1 MSARRGFTICEVV
14 VAAAILTT
22 LAAVCA
28 QMLAASAQQNRM
40 LQDRRAAINEAA
52 NVMERLFV
60 QSWDQLT
67 PDNAAQAALGDEF
80 LKALPGG
87 RLRVEV
93 STAPDSPL
101 SKQIVVRIEWTDA
114 PDRPPYSVRLSAWK
128 YRLQAAAD
136 ASTPESE
143 DGR

>member
-1 MSARRGFTICEVV
+1 MSARRGFTVCEVA

-22 LAAVCA
+22 LAVVCA

-40 LQDRRAAINEAA
+40 LQDRRAAMNEAA

-67 PDNAAQAALGDEF
+67 PEAAARATLGDEF
-80 LKALPGG
+80 RQALPGG
-87 RLRVEV
+87 RLSVEV
-93 STAPDSPL
+93 NIAANPPRA
-101 SKQIVVRIEWTDA
+101 KQIVVRIEWMDA
-114 PDRPPYSVRLSAWK
+114 PGRPPYSVRLSAWK
-128 YRLQAAAD
+128 YRTDATAD

-143 DGR
+143 DGP